1 MTMHAMRQWTIGV
14 ILAAA
19 TWASTFAADAAAVPQ
34 VIAHEGELAD
44 ANGQPLRGLT
54 RTTFKLY
61 DGRSGGRALWSE
73 TVEVEFDDGYFSV
86 WLGEGTPL
94 DDSLLDGSTRWLG
107 IAVGSGPE
115 RPVRAAVASTTHPMF
130 AEGDDVEGPEVDRL
144 PIVTDDADTA
154 DTADTAE
161 VPAMGFKPPW
171 PQRRQSVVLDAAHAD
186 AVLGPLLRT
195 AEYAFIGASLHM
207 DVEPWQVVRISA
219 RAGLGSTARGGAD
232 GLDLSICAR
241 KAGSS
246 RLIDNPEDRLLDL
259 RVAENRRDTFTVKT
273 RFEKLDAGDYEF
285 GLCGRVR
292 GASRWNDND
301 TSRVAVLLATP

>member
-1 MTMHAMRQWTIGV
+1 MTIHAIRQWTIGV

-19 TWASTFAADAAAVPQ
+19 TWASPFAADAAAVGPQ
-34 VIAHEGELAD
+34 VIAYEGELVD
-44 ANGQPLRGLT
+44 ANGQPICGVT

-61 DGRSGGRALWSE
+61 DARIGGRAIWSE
-73 TVEVEFDDGYFSV
+73 TVEVEFDAGYFSV

-94 DDSLLDGSTRWLG
+94 GDSLLDGSTRWLG

-130 AEGDDVEGPEVDRL
+130 AEGDDLTGPEVDRL
-144 PIVTDDADTA
+144 PVVTDDEDA
-154 DTADTAE
+154 AE
-161 VPAMGFKPPW
+161 VPAMGLKLSAG
-171 PQRRQSVVLDAAHAD
+171 PQFRPGVVLDAAHAD
-186 AVLGPLLRT
+186 AVLGPIT
-195 AEYAFIGASLHM
+195 STGEYAFIGASVHM
-207 DVEPWQVVRISA
+207 DVEPWQFVHVSA
-219 RAGLGSTARGGAD
+219 RAGLGSTARGGAAD
-232 GLDLSICAR
+232 LDLSICAR

-246 RLIDNPEDRLLDL
+246 RLIDNPGDRLENL
-259 RVAENRRDTFTVKT
+259 RAAENHRDTFTVTT

-301 TSRVAVLLATP
+301 TSRVAVLLAAP